1 MILKSTELN
10 TLKLNLY
17 NFYLFYGV
25 NEGLKEETIKNL
37 FEINYLDKIYRY
49 EEKEILDNIK
59 SFFENVLTK
68 SFFDNKKLVII
79 NRATDKIRTIIED
92 LMEKNP
98 EDLQIILNSK
108 NLDNLDY
115 DVDLNDGVI
124 TFKNINT
131 TLGFVRYNET
141 AEVEYIFV
149 NPMFRRQGLA
159 KKLLSIVEEK
169 TKIKPT
175 PQDPI
180 SPLGEKLFKINKQ
193 EIN

>member
-1 MILKSTELN
+1 MNNLIN
-10 TLKLNLY
+10 T
-17 NFYLFYGV
+17 
-25 NEGLKEETIKNL
+25 
-37 FEINYLDKIYRY
+37 NYDI
-49 EEKEILDNIK
+49 
-59 SFFENVLTK
+59 SF
-68 SFFDNKKLVII
+68 SH
-79 NRATDKIRTIIED
+79 
-92 LMEKNP
+92 
-98 EDLQIILNSK
+98 
-108 NLDNLDY
+108 
-115 DVDLNDGVI
+115 GVI

-131 TLGFVRYNET
+131 TIGFVRYNET

-149 NPMFRRQGLA
+149 NLMFRRQGLA